1 MLSSIDWIS
10 SQLDEFLSKLN
21 DLSRDFGVVFHR
33 DSLVDLFR
41 DEAGVELPPKG
52 HYATGI
58 CFVDEAS
65 RAQSEAMFQ
74 DIATECSLQVLDD
87 SSRKNRKCDYTE
99 LGKAICC
106 PIRSREALK
115 NEQYIS
121 FSQHRKE
128 GKIDT
133 PIMSGN
139 IATRRA
145 RLTVK
150 TFEIWA
156 NNVSVHPIKKRPE
169 ILQESSLLRTT
180 LFLWKK
186 QTKQINQMRS
196 YRALATGLGGFKCEK
211 KKLMAALT
219 LDDHA
224 GHLLADGAGEARR
237 HRRGGAPVRAADAPG
252 LRHLG
257 QHDLHLARGRA
268 DFPRKGT
275 SSTLSPRCVVR
286 SVIIRRRVPVSVSIF
301 WLEMHRRNVAWLTF
315 DWSQT
320 NPEPQSLWI
329 E

>member
-1 MLSSIDWIS
+1 MLGFPEFFWVLPGFTRVEEEFCWLLYRTRSQSIPSSFSRMLSNFSRMLSSIDWIS

-150 TFEIWA
+150 TFEI
-156 NNVSVHPIKKRPE
+156 
-169 ILQESSLLRTT
+169 
-180 LFLWKK
+180 
-186 QTKQINQMRS
+186 
-196 YRALATGLGGFKCEK
+196 
-211 KKLMAALT
+211 
-219 LDDHA
+219 
-224 GHLLADGAGEARR
+224 
-237 HRRGGAPVRAADAPG
+237 
-252 LRHLG
+252 
-257 QHDLHLARGRA
+257 
-268 DFPRKGT
+268 
-275 SSTLSPRCVVR
+275 
-286 SVIIRRRVPVSVSIF
+286 
-301 WLEMHRRNVAWLTF
+301 
-315 DWSQT
+315 
-320 NPEPQSLWI
+320 
-329 E
+329 